1 MEAELA
7 KKALPKQDFVVRIM
21 CMLCGVGMIVLS
33 ILNFANYTVNVPIDV
48 VLPLYYL

>member
-7 KKALPKQDFVVRIM
+7 KKALPKPDLVVRIM
-21 CMLCGVGMIVLS
+21 CMLCGIGMIVLS
-33 ILNFANYTVNVPIDV
+33 ILNFMNYEVNSPIDV